1 MVLPVK
7 SNRFLIFTRPF
18 NRLESAWVNVH
29 VIVRLLSNVREKVEW
44 PHGSGDPVLVA
55 NRFFLCLHV
64 HLSIHAFLDCLL
76 DLSFSPLSSRLLSAV
91 QIRHTVVITFILDD
105 SCRLR
110 ALPGSV
116 SRLRVTTCPVFRSL
130 SAMHRVESFQCYDD
144 YRMVV
149 SSQECW

>member
-1 MVLPVK
+1 MSVDAWCLCYLQVLGRIAVDRLSLDRRSFSVEMVLPVK
-7 SNRFLIFTRPF
+7 STRFLIFTRPF

-29 VIVRLLSNVREKVEW
+29 VTVRILSNVREKVEW

-91 QIRHTVVITFILDD
+91 QIRSSSHSFSMTVVVSEPCLARF
-105 SCRLR
+105 R
-110 ALPGSV
+110 A
-116 SRLRVTTCPVFRSL
+116 
-130 SAMHRVESFQCYDD
+130 
-144 YRMVV
+144 
-149 SSQECW
+149 